1 MNSQEFS
8 VRAQEL
14 ENSNLNITNPAEDI
28 KQSAEA
34 QKNADTSGA
43 ETDSESDTST
53 SSNPIEGI
61 KEEVEKAKR
70 APRRAGLLSIKA
82 ANDWVN
88 DAINSPDP
96 KMYFHDLIVQ
106 FENTVIFAS
115 SNVGKSILAIQI
127 AEAIARTEKILYVD
141 LELSAKQFQM
151 RYTDPATGE
160 IHIFPKNFSRAE
172 IDPELIAG
180 ADLEQGILNSIEE
193 AAKQGT
199 RFFVI
204 DNITFICNDSEKGAT
219 AGSFMM
225 KLIRLKKKYFLT
237 TIVIAHTPKRRGYE
251 PITQNDL
258 AGSAKLI
265 NFFDAGIALARS
277 AKDNNLRY
285 LKQVKVRTGEY
296 QYDADNVIV
305 YDVVKTEG
313 FLHFELQ
320 GYAKEGDHLK
330 NRESADDYDD
340 IQAILRLK
348 KDGKSIRDI
357 ADELGLS
364 STTVF
369 RKLKKAKD
377 NNITLDEQ
385 QANPVP
391 PVPSVPSVPPAEQVE
406 QVEQTEQP
414 HDLRLPYKEEE

>member
-1 MNSQEFS
+1 MTTEELKSSALDLQNSPLI
-8 VRAQEL
+8 V
-14 ENSNLNITNPAEDI
+14 TDPAEDI
-28 KQSAEA
+28 KLATAAHQTEETTTDEQKAES
-34 QKNADTSGA
+34 NI
-43 ETDSESDTST
+43 TDGL
-53 SSNPIEGI
+53 NPVEGI
-61 KEEVEKAKR
+61 RQEVEKAKR
-70 APRRAGLLSIKA
+70 APKRAGLLSIKT
-82 ANDWVN
+82 ANDWVS

-96 KMYFHDLIVQ
+96 RMYFHDLIVQ

-141 LELSAKQFQM
+141 LELSSKQFQM
-151 RYTDPATGE
+151 RYSDVTTGE

-180 ADLEQGILNSIEE
+180 ADLEQEILDSIEE

-199 RFFVI
+199 KFFVI

-219 AGSFMM
+219 AGNFMM

-296 QYDADNVIV
+296 HYDGDNVIV
-305 YDVVKTEG
+305 YDVVKTDG

-320 GYAKEGDHLK
+320 GYSKEDEHLK
-330 NRESADDYDD
+330 NRESSDDYDD
-340 IQAILRLK
+340 IQEILRLK
-348 KDGKSIRDI
+348 KDGKSIRQI
-357 ADELGLS
+357 AEALDMS

-369 RKLKKAKD
+369 RKLKKAEE
-377 NNITLDEQ
+377 NNITLDEPE
-385 QANPVP
+385 ADPVP
-391 PVPSVPSVPPAEQVE
+391 TVSPVPH
-406 QVEQTEQP
+406 VEQTEHAEQP
-414 HDLRLPYKEEE
+414 RDLRLPYKEEE